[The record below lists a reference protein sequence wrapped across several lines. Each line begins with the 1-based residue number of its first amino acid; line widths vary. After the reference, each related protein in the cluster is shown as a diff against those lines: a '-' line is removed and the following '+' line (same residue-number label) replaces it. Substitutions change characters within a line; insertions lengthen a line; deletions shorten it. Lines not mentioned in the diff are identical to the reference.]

1 MNVGNSML
9 PLLNSMK
16 KKKKKNFIPKY
27 KLGQENED
35 HTCMLGI
42 FQYRERSQS
51 PEKTEREIVLPS
63 LRRNRQK

>member
-16 KKKKKNFIPKY
+16 KKKKTSFQY

-35 HTCMLGI
+35 HTCILGI